1 MSSIGVV
8 IYSYKGKLLKET
20 VRQINENLS
29 GSHTVN
35 VYIIDQSPII
45 KNNYYDNIKNVEYK
59 HKFWDHPYG
68 QCHYRFEIARNVKE
82 DFTLI
87 ISDNIFLSKK
97 WDSILIENYK
107 DNSVISGKG
116 IPNITNDNFFIYNNS
131 VESNNFSLSQIVN
144 KDFIFLKTE
153 LFKNTNYPTFL
164 KYKGEAEYLSFYWFT
179 RGVDIYSCPTD
190 FYSVEGFNSID
201 TVYVPYSLTH
211 NYNEI
216 IKIINNEPSKYFDPG
231 SKRSVLNFIDHHNIN
246 KDSIYPLPFLT
257 NDVEYDCYNNPFD
270 KLDGRKFIGRL
281 HYIY

>member
-20 VRQINENLS
+20 VKQLNENLS
-29 GSHTVN
+29 NKHTVN
-35 VYIIDQSPII
+35 IYIIDQTPII
-45 KNNYYDNIKNVEYK
+45 KNTYYDNIKNVEYK

-68 QCHYRFEIARNVKE
+68 QCHYRFQIARNIKE
-82 DFTLI
+82 DFVLI
-87 ISDNIFLSKK
+87 ISDNVFLSKE
-97 WDSILIENYK
+97 WDNILIENYK

-116 IPNITNDNFFIYNNS
+116 IPNITNDNFFIYNNHT
-131 VESNNFSLSQIVN
+131 EYNDFYLSQIIN

-164 KYKGEAEYLSFYWFT
+164 KYRGESEYLSLYWFT
-179 RGVDIYSCPTD
+179 RGIDIYSCPEYI
-190 FYSVEGFNSID
+190 YSVEGNNSID
-201 TVYVPYSLTH
+201 TLYVPYSINH

-216 IKIINNEPSKYFDPG
+216 IKIINGESSKYFDAG
-231 SKRSVLNFIDHHNIN
+231 NIRTVSDFIDYHKIN
-246 KDSIYPLPFLT
+246 KDSISPLPFLT
-257 NDVEYDCYNNPFD
+257 NDVEYDCYNNTFD